1 MKRVTQFNLLLILLC
16 NLIVF
21 NNVLASEKK
30 VFYAG
35 FSFSGNYIDKSS
47 SIQFTNQLINEK
59 DENGIDIISKSLIKT
74 IKKVKAKNFNIDL
87 DDPSWSPLIACA
99 NTHANGNGKKEPIS
113 LPIGP
118 TCDNSQSINVKSP
131 VLLLALLFS
140 TSVSF

>member
-1 MKRVTQFNLLLILLC
+1 MKRVTQVKLLLILLC

-74 IKKVKAKNFNIDL
+74 IKKVKAKNFNISDM
-87 DDPSWSPLIACA
+87 P
-99 NTHANGNGKKEPIS
+99 
-113 LPIGP
+113 
-118 TCDNSQSINVKSP
+118 
-131 VLLLALLFS
+131 
-140 TSVSF
+140 TSVD

>member
-1 MKRVTQFNLLLILLC
+1 MKRVTQVKLLLILLC

-59 DENGIDIISKSLIKT
+59 DENSTNPNVESR
-74 IKKVKAKNFNIDL
+74 ANFNFSIDAKSKGRRL
-87 DDPSWSPLIACA
+87 
-99 NTHANGNGKKEPIS
+99 
-113 LPIGP
+113 
-118 TCDNSQSINVKSP
+118 NSKNIV
-131 VLLLALLFS
+131 VH
-140 TSVSF
+140 V

>member
-1 MKRVTQFNLLLILLC
+1 MKRVTQVKLLLILLC

-59 DENGIDIISKSLIKT
+59 DENGIVMCRDCKKMPSEIGSHNCYHISKGNICCYVCT
-74 IKKVKAKNFNIDL
+74 I
-87 DDPSWSPLIACA
+87 S
-99 NTHANGNGKKEPIS
+99 
-113 LPIGP
+113 
-118 TCDNSQSINVKSP
+118 
-131 VLLLALLFS
+131 
-140 TSVSF
+140 